1 MALLIAVYGLAG
13 LDMALCALSQTAL
26 WQRKE
31 YRLDRMKAYL
41 FSPEKSVFQIAVW
54 VVSLLCALTAFFMPL
69 LAYIS
74 LFVLLGGY
82 AVRAMKRGVVRPKFT
97 MRAIA
102 VCVLAIILSGV
113 ALLFISNILWIS
125 LIVAITPLIVAVC
138 VWVIAIPS
146 ALKKSDSIQKAITY
160 RTSLTQLQVIGI
172 TGSVGKTS
180 TKTYALH
187 LLENDDQEILATKKH
202 RNSPYVVALD
212 VLSQITKHTNAY
224 IAELGA
230 YKKGEIAELCEIVQP
245 TIGVITAITNQHAA
259 LFGSVENLA
268 QAKWELAEAIP
279 ENGMLVLNKD
289 DKNIRTLA
297 ESYSNSITWYSMK
310 ESADVMFES
319 VVLRQGSV
327 SCVLGIDQQRF
338 DVTIPVISR
347 GQLGSVLA
355 ACTIA
360 RVMGMSGED
369 IMKKLATLPVLEK
382 TMEYKKLRSG
392 AVVIDDSYSA
402 SEASVMNAIEYLNA
416 VGGED
421 ALLVLVPIIELGDE
435 AAAVHAR
442 IGAALAQ
449 AQFQTYIYGTAYQE
463 DIMKGLS
470 GVSHLHVTWY
480 TDPKTLAEDVAT
492 QVIEQNMIVFEGRL
506 PGIVTNV

>member
-13 LDMALCALSQTAL
+13 LDMALCALSQAAL

-41 FSPEKSVFQIAVW
+41 FSPEKSAFHIAVW
-54 VVSLLCALTAFFMPL
+54 VASLLCVFTAFFVPL
-69 LAYIS
+69 FAYAS
-74 LFVLLGGY
+74 LLVLLVGY
-82 AVRAMKRGVVRPKFT
+82 AVRAMQRGVARPKFT
-97 MRAIA
+97 LRAIF
-102 VCVLAIILSGV
+102 VCILAIIVSAT
-113 ALLFISNILWIS
+113 ALLFVSNILWVS
-125 LIVAITPLIVAVC
+125 LIVVLTPLIVAVC
-138 VWVIAIPS
+138 VLVIAIPS
-146 ALKKSDSIQKAITY
+146 ALKKSAVIQKAITY
-160 RTSLTQLQVIGI
+160 RSSLTQLQVIGI

-212 VLSQITKHTNAY
+212 VLSQITRHTSAY

-279 ENGMLVLNKD
+279 EHGMLVLNKD
-289 DKNIRTLA
+289 DKNIKKLA
-297 ESYSNSITWYSMK
+297 QDFKKRITWYSMQ

-319 VVLRQGSV
+319 IVLEQDSV
-327 SCVLGIDQQRF
+327 SCALVINAQRF
-338 DVTIPVISR
+338 DVTIPVVSR

-355 ACTIA
+355 ACAIA
-360 RVMGMSGED
+360 HVMGMSGED
-369 IMKKLATLPVLEK
+369 IMKKLATLPALEK
-382 TMEYKKLRSG
+382 TMEYKKLHSG

-416 VGGED
+416 VGDEQS
-421 ALLVLVPIIELGDE
+421 LLVVVPIIELGSE
-435 AAAVHAR
+435 ASAVHQR
-442 IGAALAQ
+442 IGASLAQ
-449 AQFQTYIYGTAYQE
+449 VKFQTYIYGTAYQE

-470 GVSHLHVTWY
+470 GTSHLDITWY
-480 TDPKTLAEDVAT
+480 TDPKTLAEDVAK
-492 QVIEQNMIVFEGRL
+492 QVTGKNTIVFEGRL
-506 PGIVTNV
+506 PGIVTSL

>member
-1 MALLIAVYGLAG
+1 MSANIALYCLAG
-13 LDMALCALSQTAL
+13 LNMVFGVLSQTAL

-41 FSPEKSVFQIAVW
+41 FSPEKSVFYIAVW
-54 VVSLLCALTAFFMPL
+54 IVSLVCAMAAFFIPV
-69 LAYIS
+69 LAYGS

-82 AVRAMKRGVVRPKFT
+82 LVRAMKRGVVRPKFT

-102 VCVLAIILSGV
+102 VFVLAIMLLAV
-113 ALLFISNILWIS
+113 ALLFVSNILWLS
-125 LIVAITPLIVAVC
+125 LIAVVTPVIVAVC
-138 VWVIAIPS
+138 VWVVAIPS
-146 ALKKSDSIQKAITY
+146 ALKKSAAIQKAITY
-160 RTSLTQLQVIGI
+160 RSSLSQLQVIGI

-187 LLENDDQEILATKKH
+187 LLENDDQEILATKKY

-212 VLSQITKHTNAY
+212 VLSQITAHTNAY

-289 DKNIRTLA
+289 DKNIRRMA
-297 ESYSNSITWYSMK
+297 QSYSNRITWYSME
-310 ESADVMFES
+310 ESADVMFENI
-319 VVLRQGSV
+319 VLQQDSV
-327 SCVLGIDQQRF
+327 SCVLGINQQRF
-338 DVTIPVISR
+338 DVIIPVVSR

-355 ACTIA
+355 ACAIA
-360 RVMGMSGED
+360 HVMGMLGED
-369 IMKKLATLPVLEK
+369 IVKKLLTLPVLEK
-382 TMEYKKLRSG
+382 TMEYKKLHNG

-416 VGGED
+416 VGDEH

-449 AQFQTYIYGTAYQE
+449 VQFQTYIYGTAYQE

-470 GVSHLHVTWY
+470 GAPHPHITWY
-480 TDPKTLAEDVAT
+480 TDPKTLAEDVAK
-492 QVIEQNMIVFEGRL
+492 QVTEKNMIVFEGRL
-506 PGIVTNV
+506 PGIVTSI